1 MSSSVLGGPGMA
13 SPITCRKNGLRLHC
27 FVAGAVPMAA
37 YLLDWASPV
46 WIVMCLSAASLVSVR
61 LAVVARLYD
70 FFKTPKNRADAEFHY
85 GVHRFN
91 EAVRV
96 GLLGLGLGL
105 LLTGYPFGWLPILA
119 ASATALLEAATG
131 FSVTALIYAGAIA
144 LVGRLAS
151 AKPKPFEPTAGR
163 LNPDC
168 LICRALGRAPYQR
181 CRWCRLPSVRWC
193 CGLQASMLLMLL
205 LVIAFL
211 LDSPLGP
218 FVTKVLVAMSILA
231 VVALGLAIN
240 RQTDDLVSALDDS
253 FEKGER
259 KARRCAFL
267 KRLAAAHSVEAAAQ
281 TTVDYVG
288 KAVGARRISVMIAEE
303 GVLRIVASRGLPL
316 HIAEKVEV
324 PLDKRICG
332 RVFSTG
338 RAVLFHDVMTE
349 MPALA
354 LGLEGAGASASLPL
368 ITAPM
373 GANGDKVGCINV
385 TDKPERAFSESDT
398 DEMEFV
404 AEATAISLAGQLAH
418 RQLEKAN
425 YDTIRALALAMEAK
439 DPCTHGHSLR
449 VQAWCA
455 AIGRELGFGKK
466 RLQALSCAAELH
478 DIGKLAIPDGILQ
491 AERPLTDAEWVLI
504 RQHPS
509 RGVQLI
515 EHIGFLKLTKPIMLY
530 HHERIDGGGYPE
542 GRSGDEIPLE
552 SRILA
557 VVDSYDAMTSARPY
571 RPALTHEVAAAE
583 LRRCGG
589 AQFDAGCVEMFLGL
603 LSKEDAA
610 SVPINIGA
618 ERQP

>member
-1 MSSSVLGGPGMA
+1 MA
-13 SPITCRKNGLRLHC
+13 SPITYRKNGFRLHC

-37 YLLDWASPV
+37 YLADWASPV
-46 WIVMCLSAASLVSVR
+46 WIALGLSAASLVSVR

-70 FFKTPKNRADAEFHY
+70 FFKTPEDHADAAFHY

-91 EAVRV
+91 EAVRG

-105 LLTGYPFGWLPILA
+105 LLTGYPFGWLPILG
-119 ASATALLEAATG
+119 ASAAALLEAATG
-131 FSVTALIYAGAIA
+131 FSVTALVYAGAVVLA
-144 LVGRLAS
+144 GRLPPVE
-151 AKPKPFEPTAGR
+151 PKPSEPTAGR

-168 LICRALGRAPYQR
+168 LVCRALGRAPYQR
-181 CRWCRLPSVRWC
+181 CRWCRLQSVRWC

-211 LDSPLGP
+211 LGSSLGP

-253 FEKGER
+253 FEKGEHEV
-259 KARRCAFL
+259 RRCTFL
-267 KRLAAAHSVEAAAQ
+267 KRLAVAGSVEAAARV
-281 TTVDYVG
+281 TVDYVG
-288 KAVGARRISVMIAEE
+288 EAVGARRISVMIAEE
-303 GVLRIVASRGLPL
+303 GVLRIVASRGLPP
-316 HIAEKVEV
+316 HVAEKVEV
-324 PLDKRICG
+324 PLDERICG

-373 GANGDKVGCINV
+373 GTNGDKVGCINV
-385 TDKPERAFSESDT
+385 TDKPEREFSETDT

-404 AEATAISLAGQLAH
+404 AEAAAISLAGQLAH

-425 YDTIRALALAMEAK
+425 YDTIRALALAVEAK
-439 DPCTHGHSLR
+439 DPYTHGHSLR
-449 VQAWCA
+449 VQAWCTA
-455 AIGRELGFGKK
+455 VGREFGLPEG

-478 DIGKLAIPDGILQ
+478 DIGKLAIPDGILR
-491 AERPLTDAEWVLI
+491 AERPLTDTEWVLI
-504 RQHPS
+504 RQHPL

-515 EHIGFLKLTKPIMLY
+515 EHIGFLKLAKPIILY
-530 HHERIDGGGYPE
+530 HHEQINGGGYPE

-557 VVDSYDAMTSARPY
+557 VVDAYDAMTSMRPY

-583 LRRCGG
+583 LRRCAGT
-589 AQFDAGCVEMFLGL
+589 QFDPDCVEVFLRVVG
-603 LSKEDAA
+603 KEDAA
-610 SVPINIGA
+610 AVPINIGA
-618 ERQP
+618 GHAAGEAS